1 MKQVCELMAYIAA
14 CILFFLASLTFCDVI
29 GRRFFDAPITG
40 TIELVE
46 LGMAIAAFF
55 SMPYAFLTN
64 SHVAAEFLGR
74 FAEGRFAIFLATLR
88 GTILVGMMGLM
99 AYATTVKG
107 IDLMENHRVTIE
119 LEMPLYPFKFI
130 IGAAMWMSALMAFIW
145 LLRRLFFQSVDSAT
159 DQRGVSSYE

>member
-14 CILFFLASLTFCDVI
+14 CILFFLAMLTFCDVI

-64 SHVAAEFLGR
+64 THVAAEFLGR
-74 FAEGRFAIFLATLR
+74 LAEGPFSVILALLR
-88 GTILVGMMGLM
+88 GTILITMMGMM

-107 IDLMENHRVTIE
+107 IDLMENDRVTIE

-130 IGAAMWMSALMAFIW
+130 IGAAMWMSALMASVW
-145 LLRRLFFQSVDSAT
+145 LLRRLYFRPAN
-159 DQRGVSSYE
+159 

>member
-1 MKQVCELMAYIAA
+1 MAYIAA
-14 CILFFLASLTFCDVI
+14 CILFFLAMLTFCDVI

-64 SHVAAEFLGR
+64 THVAAEFLGR
-74 FAEGRFAIFLATLR
+74 LAEGPFSVILALLR
-88 GTILVGMMGLM
+88 GTVLISMMGLM

-107 IDLMENHRVTIE
+107 IDLMENDRVTIE

-130 IGAAMWMSALMAFIW
+130 IGAAMWMSALMASVW
-145 LLRRLFFQSVDSAT
+145 LFRRLRPRPAN
-159 DQRGVSSYE
+159 